1 MVCGNDLVLAAG
13 EAAHVMTHLVLLL
26 LLELELLLLLL
37 LMLWLCLR
45 EPATA
50 LRLRR
55 PQQTLAL
62 VAKHGIQMRLE

>member
-1 MVCGNDLVLAAG
+1 VVCGNDLVLAAG

-26 LLELELLLLLL
+26 LLGPSPLLLLLL
-37 LMLWLCLR
+37 RLWLCLR